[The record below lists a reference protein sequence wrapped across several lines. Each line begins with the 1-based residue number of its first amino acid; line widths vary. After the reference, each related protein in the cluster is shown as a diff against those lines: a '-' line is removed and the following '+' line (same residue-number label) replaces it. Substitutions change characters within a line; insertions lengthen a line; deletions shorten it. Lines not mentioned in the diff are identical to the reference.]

1 MSNVFRDREILAN
14 AQSKGMFSTLG
25 AYLRLSGP
33 GWLQSAITLGG
44 GSLAGALYLGMAGG
58 YSLLWVQLVAI
69 ICGVVMLSAISYV
82 TLSTGKRPY
91 AAMNEYINPVL
102 GTAWIT
108 ATVLANMIFILP
120 QFSLAYDALKSNLM
134 PEQLSSLTS
143 SDFAVNLLPAYL
155 TGEDVSKLIIS
166 AVVLVFAFGVVLL
179 SLKPGWMSK
188 LFDALLK
195 LIIGAVVVC
204 FVAAVVQLFLQ
215 GKISWEVFQG
225 FIPDLG
231 NLAKPAPTI
240 AELMVSENVSGASR
254 SFWESEIVQYK
265 QNKMIGSAAAAVGIN
280 MTFLLPYSMLS
291 RGWDKTFRGLARWD
305 LITGMAIPFVIV
317 TSCIVITTA
326 YGFHGQADGKME
338 SNDPAEIAQSG
349 FFGTVSKSVEKRMVE
364 EGKGEK
370 LNEFKVDFDP
380 QADRSEAEQET
391 LNAKL
396 AEAAA
401 AKKVFISELIAEMPI
416 EERKIAVALAKPNSN
431 QLAKS
436 LEPLLGAHY
445 SNLVFGIGTLGMA
458 FSTIIILMMINGF
471 ALGEILND
479 YNSGLWRT
487 IGALAAGLVG
497 FCWVFLW
504 KGASLTYLAIV
515 AGTFAIMLLPIAY
528 FAFLLM
534 MNNRDLMGAEKPTG
548 FRMTV
553 WNVLMTLSLV
563 IVSYAGYVSLVDKLG
578 KPGTG
583 PMVLGGVLTFGLLVL
598 IGFSAKQSR
607 VNT

>member
-14 AQSKGMFSTLG
+14 AQSKGVVSTLG

-69 ICGVVMLSAISYV
+69 TCGVVMLSAISYV

-108 ATVLANMIFILP
+108 ATILANMIFILP
-120 QFSLAYDALKSNLM
+120 QFSLAYDALSSNLM
-134 PEQLSSLTS
+134 PGSLNS
-143 SDFAVNLLPAYL
+143 LANSDFATELMPAYV
-155 TGEDVSKLIIS
+155 TGVDVAKLIVS
-166 AVVLVFAFGVVLL
+166 SVLLLCAVAVVLL

-195 LIIGAVVVC
+195 LIVGAVVIC

-215 GKISWEVFQG
+215 GKITWEVFRG
-225 FIPDLG
+225 FIPDVLNWG
-231 NLAKPAPTI
+231 KPAPTI
-240 AELMVSENVSGASR
+240 AELMVSENISGASR
-254 SFWESEIVQYK
+254 SFWESEIVNYK

-280 MTFLLPYSMLS
+280 MTFLLPYSMLA

-305 LITGMAIPFVIV
+305 LITGMAIPFVVV

-326 YGFHGQADGKME
+326 YGFHGQADPQML
-338 SNDPAEIAQSG
+338 SDQTSEIAESG
-349 FFGTVSKSVEKRMVE
+349 FYATVASSVEKRLVK
-364 EGKGEK
+364 EGRTGQLSK
-370 LNEFKVDFDP
+370 FKVNFDP
-380 QADRSEAEQET
+380 
-391 LNAKL
+391 L
-396 AEAAA
+396 AERTKTQQEALDGKIADAAA
-401 AKKVFISELIAEMPI
+401 AKKVFISGLIGEMPI

-436 LEPLLGAHY
+436 LEPLLGAQNA
-445 SNLVFGIGTLGMA
+445 NLVFGIGTFGMA
-458 FSTIIILMMINGF
+458 FSTIIILMLINGF
-471 ALGEILND
+471 ALGEIFND
-479 YNSGLWRT
+479 YNNAVCRI
-487 IGALAAGLVG
+487 IGAVSAGIVG

-515 AGTFAIMLLPIAY
+515 AGTFAILLLPIAY
-528 FAFLLM
+528 FAFFLM
-534 MNNRDLMGAEKPTG
+534 MNNRALMGTEKPTG
-548 FRMTV
+548 IKMTI
-553 WNVLMTLSLV
+553 WNVLMILSLV
-563 IVSYAGYVSLVDKLG
+563 IASLAAYTSLAQKVADER
-578 KPGTG
+578 TG
-583 PMVLGGVLTFGLLVL
+583 QMVLGGVITFGLLML
-598 IGFSAKQSR
+598 IGFSAKQTR

>member
-1 MSNVFRDREILAN
+1 MSNVFRDREILAT
-14 AQSKGMFSTLG
+14 AQAKGAFSTLG

-69 ICGVVMLSAISYV
+69 ICGVIMLSAISYI

-102 GTAWIT
+102 GTAWVT
-108 ATVLANMIFILP
+108 ATILANMIFILP
-120 QFSLAYDALKSNLM
+120 QFSLAYDAL
-134 PEQLSSLTS
+134 ET
-143 SDFAVNLLPAYL
+143 NLLPERL
-155 TGEDVSKLIIS
+155 DGSQDSQLIVSGIIL
-166 AVVLVFAFGVVLL
+166 ALALGVVLL

-195 LIIGAVVVC
+195 LIVAAVVVC

-215 GKISWEVFQG
+215 NKISWDVFKG
-225 FIPDLG
+225 FIPDLSNWG
-231 NLAKPAPTI
+231 KPSPTI
-240 AELMVSENVSGASR
+240 ESLMVSDEVSGASR
-254 SFWESEIVQYK
+254 SFWESQIVGFK
-265 QNKMIGSAAAAVGIN
+265 QDKMIASLATAVGIN

-326 YGFHGQADGKME
+326 YGFHGKADANIL
-338 SNDPAEIAQSG
+338 SDDPAEIAQSG
-349 FFGTVSKSVEKRMVE
+349 FYGTVAGLVEKRLKQDGQAE
-364 EGKGEK
+364 P
-370 LNEFKVDFDP
+370 LNEFQVDFDP
-380 QADRSEAEQET
+380 DADRTKEEQEA
-391 LNAKL
+391 LDAQI

-401 AKKVFISELIAEMPI
+401 AKKVYISKQIAEMPAN
-416 EERKIAVALAKPNSN
+416 ERKIAVALAKPSTG

-436 LEPLLGAHY
+436 LEPLLGAERA
-445 SNLVFGIGTLGMA
+445 NLVFGIGTLGMA
-458 FSTIIILMMINGF
+458 FSTIIILMLINGF
-471 ALGEILND
+471 ALGEIFNN
-479 YNSGLWRT
+479 YNSPFWR
-487 IGALAAGLVG
+487 IVGAVSAGAVG

-504 KGASLTYLAIV
+504 AGASKTYLAIV
-515 AGTFAIMLLPIAY
+515 ASTFAVLLLPIAY

-534 MNNRDLMGAEKPTG
+534 MNNRALMGDEKPTG

-553 WNVLMTLSLV
+553 WNVLMVLSLG
-563 IVSYAGYVSLVDKLG
+563 IVSFFAYTSLVKKIADE
-578 KPGTG
+578 GTG
-583 PMVLGGVLTFGLLVL
+583 QMVLGGVITFGLLML
-598 IGFSAKQSR
+598 IGFSAKQTR
-607 VNT
+607 ANA

>member
-14 AQSKGMFSTLG
+14 AQSKGAFATLG

-33 GWLQSAITLGG
+33 GWLQSAVTLGG

-102 GTAWIT
+102 GTAWVT
-108 ATVLANMIFILP
+108 ATILANMIWILP
-120 QFSLAYDALKSNLM
+120 QFSLAYDAL
-134 PEQLSSLTS
+134 ET
-143 SDFAVNLLPAYL
+143 NLLPGVVDGSRNSQL
-155 TGEDVSKLIIS
+155 MVSGVML
-166 AVVLVFAFGVVLL
+166 ALALGVVLL

-195 LIIGAVVVC
+195 LIIACVVIC

-215 GKISWEVFQG
+215 NKISWDVFNG
-225 FIPDLG
+225 FIPDLANWG
-231 NLAKPAPTI
+231 KPSPTI
-240 AELMVSENVSGASR
+240 AELMVSEEVSGASR
-254 SFWESEIVQYK
+254 SFWESQIVGFK
-265 QNKMIGSAAAAVGIN
+265 QEKMIASLATAVGIN

-326 YGFHGQADGKME
+326 YGFHGKADSQML
-338 SNDPAEIAQSG
+338 SADPAEIAQSG
-349 FFGTVSKSVEKRMVE
+349 FYGTVAGYVEKRLTQDGQAE
-364 EGKGEK
+364 S
-370 LNEFKVDFDP
+370 LNQFQVDFDP
-380 QADRSEAEQET
+380 QAQRSQAEQET
-391 LNAKL
+391 LDAKI
-396 AEAAA
+396 ADAAA
-401 AKKVFISELIAEMPI
+401 AKKVYISGLIAEMPAD
-416 EERKIAVALAKPNSN
+416 ERKIALALAKPTGG

-436 LEPLLGAHY
+436 LEPLLGAERA
-445 SNLVFGIGTLGMA
+445 NLVFGIGTLGMA
-458 FSTIIILMMINGF
+458 FSTIIILMLINGF

-479 YNSGLWRT
+479 YNSPFWRFV
-487 IGALAAGLVG
+487 GAALAGGVG

-504 KGASLTYLAIV
+504 GGASKTYLAIV
-515 AGTFAIMLLPIAY
+515 ASTFGILLLPIAY

-534 MNNRDLMGAEKPTG
+534 MNNRDLLGDEKPVG
-548 FRMTV
+548 FRMTI
-553 WNVLMTLSLV
+553 WNVLMVLSLG
-563 IVSYAGYVSLVDKLG
+563 IVSFFAYTSLIKKLAD
-578 KPGTG
+578 PGTG
-583 PMVLGGVLTFGLLVL
+583 QMVLGGVLTFGLLML
-598 IGFSAKQSR
+598 IGFSAKQTR